1 MNKNI
6 YNILIII
13 IFPYLYLFPH
23 TFQFIEMGN
32 DFELLYF
39 SYKKYIY
46 EFLKIGHL
54 PLWSP
59 SESLGYSLIFN
70 PFAQYFYP
78 LSWVLYLIALIL
90 GDLSKHIFLL
100 YNHF

>member
-46 EFLKIGHL
+46 EF
-54 PLWSP
+54 S
-59 SESLGYSLIFN
+59 YNFCIFYIN
-70 PFAQYFYP
+70 DTRYMA
-78 LSWVLYLIALIL
+78 
-90 GDLSKHIFLL
+90 D
-100 YNHF
+100 

>member
-46 EFLKIGHL
+46 EFLKIFRI
-54 PLWSP
+54 
-59 SESLGYSLIFN
+59 SLRHKVTVNSRFVI
-70 PFAQYFYP
+70 
-78 LSWVLYLIALIL
+78 LSGVKLYLLIYKL
-90 GDLSKHIFLL
+90 FL
-100 YNHF
+100 